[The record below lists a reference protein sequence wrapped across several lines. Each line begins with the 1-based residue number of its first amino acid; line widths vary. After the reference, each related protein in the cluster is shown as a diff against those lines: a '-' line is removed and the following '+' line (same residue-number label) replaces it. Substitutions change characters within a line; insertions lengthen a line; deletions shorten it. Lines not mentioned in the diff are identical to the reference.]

1 MDENKFR
8 FSKYCTLLLIDD
20 DDNHSKIF
28 ISEKNEYYTE
38 YGDNRSIYINILNSF
53 KDLRK
58 SYEINVIDLTD
69 NYYKIEI
76 PDIKKYC
83 TILLIDDIYTGKIL
97 ISEKNNYYTKYDDD
111 DNESVYYKILNYF
124 NRFVSVKNNIVN
136 LINSDKR
143 KHDITLLI
151 DDIRIF
157 ICEKRW

>member
-1 MDENKFR
+1 MDENILKF
-8 FSKYCTLLLIDD
+8 SMYCTLLLID

-28 ISEKNEYYTE
+28 ISEKNKYHIK
-38 YGDNRSIYINILNSF
+38 YGENRLMYLNILNSF
-53 KDLRK
+53 KDIRK

-83 TILLIDDIYTGKIL
+83 TILLIDDTYTGKIL

-111 DNESVYYKILNYF
+111 DDESVYYKILDYF

-136 LINSDKR
+136 LINNDKR

>member
-1 MDENKFR
+1 MDENILKFSMY
-8 FSKYCTLLLIDD
+8 FTILLID

-28 ISEKNEYYTE
+28 ISKKNKYHIK
-38 YGDNRSIYINILNSF
+38 YGENRLMYLNILNSF
-53 KDLRK
+53 KDIRK

-69 NYYKIEI
+69 KYYKIEI

-111 DNESVYYKILNYF
+111 DDNESVYYKILNYF

-136 LINSDKR
+136 LINNDKR